1 MGKSLAP
8 PFVQVTY
15 DRHKKM
21 MQAFFMLAIRK
32 KKWQHFGTAALLP
45 LRRNAM
51 FDALKAGIAS
61 GEWKVAVAFFA
72 ALAVLMV
79 I

>member
-8 PFVQVTY
+8 PFVQATY

-32 KKWQHFGTAALLP
+32 KRWQHSEQ
-45 LRRNAM
+45 RR
-51 FDALKAGIAS
+51 FCR
-61 GEWKVAVAFFA
+61 
-72 ALAVLMV
+72 
-79 I
+79 